1 MCKITK
7 EKCEKV
13 YGGAVELGG
22 MVFKF
27 WCIIPKIIHDNDEM
41 NDNDETKDND
51 ENTKMSTHQLFY
63 LNSS

>member
-27 WCIIPKIIHDNDEM
+27 WCIIHKIIHDNDET
-41 NDNDETKDND
+41 NDND